1 LTPTVNL
8 PHFEPDIMPPMP
20 NQPRPVSPCRHIC
33 QINPETALC
42 SGCGRTL
49 DEIACWG
56 SMTDAE
62 KAPVWTRIEQAGYLD
77 LGDDVTP

>member
-1 LTPTVNL
+1 MLCP
-8 PHFEPDIMPPMP
+8 
-20 NQPRPVSPCRHIC
+20 SPCVTLPPYLPD
-33 QINPETALC
+33 QPETALC

-77 LGDDVTP
+77 IGDDATP